1 MKWWEEKLSKYKIR
15 KMVNYYPI
23 FYKKWDL
30 KIKKVEVSFD
40 RSWTFFIILIK
51 NDKIHIF

>member
-1 MKWWEEKLSKYKIR
+1 
-15 KMVNYYPI
+15 MVNYYPI

-51 NDKIHIF
+51 NDKIHIFKDEIKYR